1 MRPVHPLHRR
11 AAALALIAII
21 AATAV
26 MTLSCRKSPYE
37 EHAPKLSR
45 ITVFATGGNALWTWN
60 ESRHA
65 LVEGPAPADLPA
77 LEYGRGWSQGG
88 QDVEGPWVNA
98 SASQVK
104 TLLNTDSLGLGPLR
118 QIKAV
123 TCAGAKRD
131 LCFAAVC
138 EMDKE
143 TVTSYSLRVCDEKN
157 QTTGSCKSYRVED
170 RKLTACPAYFF
181 AAAAF

>member
-1 MRPVHPLHRR
+1 MRFVSFTARR
-11 AAALALIAII
+11 AAALALVAIAT
-21 AATAV
+21 AATFA
-26 MTLSCRKSPYE
+26 CHKSPYE
-37 EHAPKLSR
+37 EQAPKLSR
-45 ITVFATGGNALWTWN
+45 LTVFSTGGNALWTWN

-65 LVEGPAPADLPA
+65 LIEGAAPADLPV

-88 QDVEGPWVNA
+88 QETEGPWVNA
-98 SASQVK
+98 NAAQVK
-104 TLLNTDSLGLGPLR
+104 TLLRTDSIGLGPSR

-123 TCAGAKRD
+123 TCAGPKRD

-138 EMDKE
+138 EMDKDKL
-143 TVTSYSLRVCDEKN
+143 TSYSLRVCDEKN

-181 AAAAF
+181 GSAAF